1 MIEIIPVIDLKC
13 GIAVSGKS
21 GEREKYRPLES
32 VYSPSPDPVNIALS
46 LRAAG
51 ARSIYIADLDAIEGT
66 GSNLEA
72 VRRVNHIL
80 PVILDAGVRDRETF
94 HFLLEFASR
103 VVVATETLD
112 STGELEEILR
122 NYPSE
127 RTVISVDVKDMK
139 LHSRNL
145 EMGLEEFRDLLTG
158 YESDI
163 ILLDIGAV
171 GTSGGFNRELLE
183 LFRPL
188 IGRVIPGGGV
198 LPEEIPELEAMG
210 VRAVLV
216 GRALH
221 EGMVRPG

>member
-1 MIEIIPVIDLKC
+1 MIEIIPVIDLRG

-46 LRAAG
+46 FQAAG

-66 GSNLEA
+66 GSNLDA
-72 VRRVNHIL
+72 VRRVNKIL
-80 PVILDAGVRDRETF
+80 PVILDAGVRDSETF
-94 HFLLEFASR
+94 RFMLEFASR
-103 VVVATETLD
+103 VVVATETLE

-122 NYPSE
+122 NYPHQ

-139 LHSRNL
+139 LHSRNI

-158 YESDI
+158 YEANI

-171 GTSGGFNRELLE
+171 GTSSGFNRELLE
-183 LFRPL
+183 LFKPL
-188 IGRVIPGGGV
+188 MGRVIPGGGV